1 MRCPGSDRNVHPAC
15 DDSGEGETLSRD
27 DRERPHPRERTP
39 TTEIVLGTA
48 TPVRETVSGVRRR
61 SSPVGT
67 VILWTKFYGRSRR
80 CIRYMADLIQ
90 RTAEGIDDLS
100 RAVWDDSSQFEKA
113 IVAVFLIVTGLAI
126 PVVPIVMVAR
136 YVAN

>member
-1 MRCPGSDRNVHPAC
+1 
-15 DDSGEGETLSRD
+15 
-27 DRERPHPRERTP
+27 
-39 TTEIVLGTA
+39 
-48 TPVRETVSGVRRR
+48 
-61 SSPVGT
+61 
-67 VILWTKFYGRSRR
+67 
-80 CIRYMADLIQ
+80 MADLIQ